1 MIYYR
6 IESKVIDPVG
16 WLKMT
21 RRNQKKYS
29 TRNQKFNDNE
39 QRLIKKLDLRK
50 LNYFRYDAKE
60 VFCSSNMDER
70 TWNPLC
76 ASIVTK
82 ASRLGIKDANEY
94 INNLEEEKVITNKIA
109 KELIQLLDKY
119 KRWR

>member
-1 MIYYR
+1 
-6 IESKVIDPVG
+6 
-16 WLKMT
+16 MT

-39 QRLIKKLDLRK
+39 QRLVKKLDLRK

-60 VFCSSNMDER
+60 VFFSTDLEQR
-70 TWNPLC
+70 IWNPLC

-82 ASRLGIKDANEY
+82 ASRISIKDAKEY
-94 INNLEEEKVITNKIA
+94 INNLEEEKVITKETAIA
-109 KELIQLLDKY
+109 LIQLLDKY